1 MIDLYK
7 VLEDLINSIPRGR
20 VTTFKI
26 LSEALG
32 SKYAI
37 KFILQNYKKLNCP
50 WWRVVNEDGS
60 LKDGLQEK
68 LLSEEGIEIKYN
80 RIIDIDKYLFKDF
93 KIKEKPL
100 EKLREMQIE
109 LSKKIILEDGFEK
122 IETIGGVDIGYKNDR
137 AKVVYVILDKN
148 LNIKNKYIFIEKVE
162 FPYIPT
168 FLAFREGE
176 PIIKTFDRIKEKI
189 DILFVNGVGI
199 AHPVRMGL
207 ASWIGVKLDIPT
219 IGITKSLLYGKIIED
234 KIIDERTNDLLGYV
248 IRKFGRKVYVSPG
261 NKVSLE
267 TSKNLSEKLWIR
279 GKYPEPIRV
288 ADELSKKV
296 IL

>member
-7 VLEDLINSIPRGR
+7 ALEDLISSIPKGR

-26 LSEALG
+26 LSDALG

-37 KFILQNYKKLNCP
+37 KFILQNYRKSNLP
-50 WWRVVNEDGS
+50 WWRVVNESGIITDE
-60 LKDGLQEK
+60 LQKK
-68 LLSEEGIEIKYN
+68 LLKEEGIEISGN
-80 RIIDIDKYLFKDF
+80 RIVNLDKYLFKEF
-93 KIKEKPL
+93 NIKEKPL
-100 EKLREMQIE
+100 EELRKMQIE
-109 LSKKIILEDGFEK
+109 LSKRVVLKDCFER
-122 IETIGGVDIGYKNDR
+122 IENIGGVDLSYKGDV

-148 LNIKNKYIFIEKVE
+148 LKLKNKYVFIEKVE

-176 PIIKTFDRIKEKI
+176 PIIKTFDKIKERI
-189 DILFVNGVGI
+189 DVLFVNGVGI

-207 ASWIGVKLDIPT
+207 ATWVGIKLDIPT
-219 IGITKSLLYGKIIED
+219 IGITKALLYGKV
-234 KIIDERTNDLLGYV
+234 IDNKVFDEKTGEILGYV
-248 IRKFGRKVYVSPG
+248 IKKFGREVYVSPG

-267 TSKNLSEKLWIR
+267 TSKDLSEKFWIR
-279 GKYPEPIRV
+279 GRYPEPIRI